1 MMKAINMGDHI
12 MNKTLCSAFGVSLI
26 IVALAGNAS
35 ADSLLTGSQ
44 IQQLLSGNTVTGTA
58 GLNKQFLKTYHPDGT
73 FKLEVDGQKWAGIWR
88 VVGDKYC
95 QSQDQQE
102 QCYTVQKIGT
112 SYQML
117 DEKGNNHTTFTFK

>member
-1 MMKAINMGDHI
+1 
-12 MNKTLCSAFGVSLI
+12 MNKTPCFALGI
-26 IVALAGNAS
+26 ILTVVGWAGNAMAS
-35 ADSLLTGSQ
+35 NVLTGSQ

-58 GLNKQFLKTYHPDGT
+58 GLNKHFLKTYHPDGT